1 LKSGYAFNTAALK
14 KLNNYLSRNKIN
26 LSGAQ
31 KMAARFEGNKS
42 DFGKKQ
48 ENAGQT
54 ESNRRAKFRASIK
67 APAKRTMEQNPGIQ
81 AAQANLD
88 TAQKEYKDYLA
99 KTKKMREPSSGNRVS
114 ETVARLSSILK
125 PTLEKTFSKK
135 LFEKFT
141 STSTA
146 GVGAVADDEGVTRNR
161 MDIQGRTA
169 TYSRFSRA
177 QIDAEYKKL
186 QGEEGAANRT
196 AYGEETYDGMGESRW
211 IEAKVGIEKQQAE
224 NALKRVALLKASL
237 KVSDAHLA
245 ADEEHKKA
253 MDKLKDAAA
262 ERLEFI
268 QDSITQNENI
278 TQLLGL
284 FRQVQLKMADK
295 KLINAAQEIL
305 QTSVS
310 FGDPK
315 QLRDNAESKYRSG
328 ISSISSLDPAERKR
342 ISEDSVKLGALRNKV
357 NTAGGDELFQQ
368 FMMRDMGMDFDE
380 DKLKKLGPL
389 EYAIELF
396 GDLGE
401 EGQKAIEEIMNKMA
415 EHGKDKFDLRGDFR
429 GRDRAKSVREFNREL
444 EFAEKGLST
453 LAQVQAVVNKRI
465 ATYVALGG
473 QLSKEEIQKGNK
485 QVQSSTLAEF
495 DRELGVISKKG
506 YSAQVILQKL
516 GDNISKLVQNPE
528 TKKGTIGKDR
538 IEQIR
543 KANKAATRDF
553 GRQFEVTKELFEG
566 GAVSVDVL
574 RSSLAQFNEKAMQTG
589 DYGFENFL
597 SSIKDE
603 FTYTNADFYK
613 DIDQMGREFARD
625 FKSGTASAFGEAIKG
640 TKDLKQ
646 AFSEMFGTMADK
658 MLDKSLNMATNAAF
672 GAMGFKGMNKG
683 GPVKGYSGGGS
694 VVGGSGTK
702 DDVPAYLSRGE
713 YVIRRRAVS
722 EYGKQFFDSLNG
734 GKVIAAAS
742 GGGVGDKLSKGSAAQ
757 IFGGKTRN
765 AAAIEAERTKR
776 LNALSSAGI
785 ASYGYKEST
794 GDTKEDWLG
803 RKTSQKILAS
813 KVGFKLD
820 FGKPLNE
827 QRIKKIQDA
836 VNSYPEIGPFIDPD
850 IFKRSTV
857 QIGRGATKAKFKN
870 SFIYNETKRPDAG
883 KFNID
888 PRLSSLALNDEDNP
902 QNKYKFSKA
911 DEFFGYQKD
920 RLEYYADKQKE
931 LQDFQDKKAARR
943 TSFLFGAGA
952 MLLAGSA
959 GGGKSKGFAKGGI
972 NQEDDIPALL
982 TGGEY
987 VMRKGIV
994 DKYGM
999 SFFENLNRGRISAF
1013 NSGGYVAPITG
1024 AKPTTEYQL
1033 SKGGKSSG
1041 GVSNT
1046 NNINISVNV
1055 DGNGAVTAESDERGA
1070 SSTNPASQEEAK
1082 ILADRVKSAVVEVI
1096 TNEKRPGGMLYGTRG
1111 SV

>member
-1 LKSGYAFNTAALK
+1 MYGDVQRKMLDKKAFTAAQKILQMSVTGGDPEQIQNQMTSEYKTGISSLTRVDAGNEKTGAARSKVIAQMALQRSAAGIGAFKASAGRNRWESVKGRVNDALPRKLNGGGGAGMRLLEAGDALGAAKKMFGKDSQIVTDVREALKDTGLGFVEAAKMIRGAELDDSLSSLVRFAKLAQAGLKSSSDIGSKVDKTVKEFIDKGGDLEAIAAQINKLKTDKATASAKEFGRALELVNKGLAGAALLTDTRK
-14 KLNNYLSRNKIN
+14 SEFDRIFQER
-26 LSGAQ
+26 AQ
-31 KMAARFEGNKS
+31 QGKGG
-42 DFGKKQ
+42 FGKK
-48 ENAGQT
+48 NV
-54 ESNRRAKFRASIK
+54 KFLK
-67 APAKRTMEQNPGIQ
+67 KAKREAEAATTAELANKLKLLNKARKHELLTTDELRQKSAELADQMAATGNLSFDGFMGGIM
-81 AAQANLD
+81 AEL
-88 TAQKEYKDYLA
+88 
-99 KTKKMREPSSGNRVS
+99 
-114 ETVARLSSILK
+114 
-125 PTLEKTFSKK
+125 
-135 LFEKFT
+135 
-141 STSTA
+141 
-146 GVGAVADDEGVTRNR
+146 
-161 MDIQGRTA
+161 
-169 TYSRFSRA
+169 TYSH
-177 QIDAEYKKL
+177 
-186 QGEEGAANRT
+186 
-196 AYGEETYDGMGESRW
+196 
-211 IEAKVGIEKQQAE
+211 
-224 NALKRVALLKASL
+224 
-237 KVSDAHLA
+237 SDW
-245 ADEEHKKA
+245 
-253 MDKLKDAAA
+253 
-262 ERLEFI
+262 
-268 QDSITQNENI
+268 
-278 TQLLGL
+278 
-284 FRQVQLKMADK
+284 
-295 KLINAAQEIL
+295 
-305 QTSVS
+305 
-310 FGDPK
+310 
-315 QLRDNAESKYRSG
+315 
-328 ISSISSLDPAERKR
+328 
-342 ISEDSVKLGALRNKV
+342 
-357 NTAGGDELFQQ
+357 
-368 FMMRDMGMDFDE
+368 
-380 DKLKKLGPL
+380 
-389 EYAIELF
+389 
-396 GDLGE
+396 
-401 EGQKAIEEIMNKMA
+401 QK
-415 EHGKDKFDLRGDFR
+415 
-429 GRDRAKSVREFNREL
+429 
-444 EFAEKGLST
+444 
-453 LAQVQAVVNKRI
+453 
-465 ATYVALGG
+465 
-473 QLSKEEIQKGNK
+473 
-485 QVQSSTLAEF
+485 
-495 DRELGVISKKG
+495 
-506 YSAQVILQKL
+506 
-516 GDNISKLVQNPE
+516 
-528 TKKGTIGKDR
+528 
-538 IEQIR
+538 
-543 KANKAATRDF
+543 
-553 GRQFEVTKELFEG
+553 
-566 GAVSVDVL
+566 DVL
-574 RSSLAQFNEKAMQTG
+574 A
-589 DYGFENFL
+589 
-597 SSIKDE
+597 
-603 FTYTNADFYK
+603 
-613 DIDQMGREFARD
+613 MGREFTRD
-625 FKSGTASAFGEAIKG
+625 FKSGVAGAFGEAIKG

-646 AFSEMFGTMADK
+646 AFSDMFGTMADK
-658 MLDKSLNMATNAAF
+658 MLDKSLDMATNAAF
-672 GAMGFKGMNKG
+672 GAMGFSEG

-931 LQDFQDKKAARR
+931 LQDFQDKKAAKR